1 MAQDLFI
8 FNLLDKRMNQKL
20 EKREL
25 EPYPYKYSNF
35 KASLNNYMIYNH
47 ILNCRNIVLGE
58 LSMIGLD
65 QDHSSWIHN
74 ENKVNQQL
82 SIFITSLA
90 NKAKILIDAKLV
102 LCVVFNVHR
111 GPEPRAGR
119 GSNETN

>member
-1 MAQDLFI
+1 
-8 FNLLDKRMNQKL
+8 
-20 EKREL
+20 
-25 EPYPYKYSNF
+25 
-35 KASLNNYMIYNH
+35 MIYNH
-47 ILNCRNIVLGE
+47 IPNCRNIVLGE

-90 NKAKILIDAKLV
+90 KKAEILIDAKLV

-119 GSNETN
+119 GFNETN